1 MHFGNKD
8 KPHGKTGPEIWNS
21 LEIWAHSCS
30 PKDGEV
36 RVRPEMQSNNRFADH
51 LVDILVKRGFTH
63 CFFLAGGNSM
73 HLLEASRSVFQC
85 IPFVHEV
92 SAVIAAENF
101 NLSSSHKAWVL
112 VTAGPGVTNT
122 ITGMA
127 GAWLESHGVVIV
139 GAQVK
144 STDIGV
150 DSGFRQLGIQEI
162 DGVAAARPF
171 CKESMRLSSE
181 TSCSQVADLVDLSTD
196 GRPGPVFLEVP
207 IDLSASPWG
216 CSTESHTARL
226 DKNSSLSSGQLDA
239 FSDDVIR
246 ALESATRPLVLIGQ
260 GCSREGAYR
269 LAADLLEKRIPI
281 ATSWSG
287 ADRVGTDFENYVG
300 RPNFFGMRSSN
311 LIVQKC
317 DLLVTIGARLGL
329 QQTGF
334 NVEAFAPN
342 AEIIS
347 VDIDVKEMSRS
358 PFRTISIEVDTT
370 EFLEAFLPK
379 LAVADLN
386 KSGDWMPHCM
396 TLRDSFPNDLYGT
409 DAVANGINPYA
420 FMEAASELCDE
431 RELLVSCSSG
441 GTFTAFMQAFR
452 NRSGQ
457 QIFSNKGLASMGYGL
472 ASAIGVAL
480 ANPGRRVLL
489 FEGDG
494 GFAQNM
500 QELGTVIQ
508 QRLPITTFLFDNGG
522 YASIKSSQR
531 RFFGGDHIGCDSVT
545 GLGMPDWS
553 LLARAYGLAYVSLPK
568 LGWRPILEAALESV
582 EPALVRIP
590 VDPEFEYAP
599 KILSEMT
606 PDGAIIS
613 NPLHVMHPEISDP
626 ELRKL
631 AGAYI
636 DG

>member
-1 MHFGNKD
+1 
-8 KPHGKTGPEIWNS
+8 
-21 LEIWAHSCS
+21 
-30 PKDGEV
+30 
-36 RVRPEMQSNNRFADH
+36 MQSTDRFADH
-51 LVDILVKRGFTH
+51 LVEILVNRGFTH

-73 HLLEASRSVFQC
+73 HLLEASRSAFQC

-101 NLSSSHKAWVL
+101 NLSSSQKAWVL

-127 GAWLESHGVVIV
+127 GAWLESHGVVVV

-162 DGVAAARPF
+162 DGVAATRPF

-181 TSCSQVADLVDLSTD
+181 TSCSQVADLVDLSTN

-207 IDLSASPWG
+207 IDLSAAPRV
-216 CSTESHTARL
+216 CSTEWHIARL
-226 DKNSSLSSGQLDA
+226 DKNSSLSPGQLDTY
-239 FSDDVIR
+239 SDDVIR
-246 ALESATRPLVLIGQ
+246 ALESASRPLVLIGQ
-260 GCSREGAYR
+260 GCSRQDAYR
-269 LAADLLEKRIPI
+269 LARVLLDKSVPV

-287 ADRVGTDFENYVG
+287 ADRVGIDFENYVG

-317 DLLVTIGARLGL
+317 DLLLTIGARLGL

-334 NVEAFAPN
+334 NVAAFAPN
-342 AEIIS
+342 AQIIS
-347 VDIDVKEMSRS
+347 VDIDAKEMSRE
-358 PFRTISIEVDTT
+358 PFRTITIEARTA
-370 EFLEAFLPK
+370 EFLESFLSK
-379 LAVADLN
+379 LSLTDLN
-386 KSGDWMPHCM
+386 ESGDWMSHCM

-409 DAVANGINPYA
+409 DAVADGINPYA
-420 FMEAASELCDE
+420 FMEVASELCDE

-480 ANPGRRVLL
+480 ANPDRRVLL

-500 QELGTVIQ
+500 QELGSVIQ
-508 QRLPITTFLFDNGG
+508 QRLPIKMFLFDNDG
-522 YASIKSSQR
+522 YASIKSSQS

-553 LLARAYGLAYVSLPK
+553 LLAKAYGLAYISLPK
-568 LGWRPILEAALESV
+568 LGWRPILEEALASL
-582 EPALVRIP
+582 EPTLVRIP
-590 VDPEFEYAP
+590 VDPAFEYAP
-599 KILSEMT
+599 KIMSEMT
-606 PDGAIIS
+606 PEGAIVS
-613 NPLHVMHPEISDP
+613 NPLHVMHPEIADP
-626 ELRKL
+626 KLRKL
-631 AGAYI
+631 AGQYL
-636 DG
+636 DD